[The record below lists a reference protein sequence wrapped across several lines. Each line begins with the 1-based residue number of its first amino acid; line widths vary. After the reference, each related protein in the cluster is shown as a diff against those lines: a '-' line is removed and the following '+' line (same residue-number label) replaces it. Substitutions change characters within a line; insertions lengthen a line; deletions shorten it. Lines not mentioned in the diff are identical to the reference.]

1 MLTLLSSF
9 LYPYFV
15 LVILFAHSFVPGKE
29 GEGASNANVEVV
41 PRFRPSPHFRPS
53 PRFRPFPLSLP
64 LAVEGA
70 ATTNGWGCG
79 GGGGGGDD

>member
-9 LYPYFV
+9 FYPYFV

-41 PRFRPSPHFRPS
+41 PRFRPSP
-53 PRFRPFPLSLP
+53 RFRPFPLSLP

-70 ATTNGWGCG
+70 ATTKGWGCG
-79 GGGGGGDD
+79 GGGGGSDD